1 MAEYWKFTGRKK
13 SDKKPAQTNHHG
25 SIVNIAVN
33 DIDEEIFVLI
43 FPSENANDKVNM
55 TIKCHYGKETQQP
68 ESSPKT

>member
-1 MAEYWKFTGRKK
+1 MTEYWKFTGRKK

-43 FPSENANDKVNM
+43 FPSKNANDEVNM
-55 TIKCHYGKETQQP
+55 PIECHHCEKTQ
-68 ESSPKT
+68 